1 MHIPEIFSEND
12 AGEIQRLIEAHPLA
26 LVTYATSGGVYA
38 QHVPLI
44 FDGQHRLIGHFA
56 ANNEIC
62 SQLQSGAQ
70 VLAVFS
76 GQDSYVSP
84 NWYPTK
90 QQHHRHVPTWNYQ
103 AVHIR
108 GSINFLAEPKAALGV
123 VGKLT
128 KHFEHQSNGSKAC
141 KMADAPREFIDEL
154 LAQIT
159 PFEILVDEVEA
170 KSKLSQNRDLEDFDS
185 VADELE
191 RRGQRE
197 FGARMA
203 KLRATD

>member
-1 MHIPEIFSEND
+1 MQIPEIFSEND
-12 AGEIQRLIEAHPLA
+12 AGEIQRVIEAHPLA

-44 FDGQHRLIGHFA
+44 FDGQRRLIGHFA

-62 SQLQSGAQ
+62 GQLQSGAQ

-84 NWYPTK
+84 NWYRTK
-90 QQHHRHVPTWNYQ
+90 QQNHRHVPTWNYQ

-108 GSINFLAEPKAALGV
+108 GCISFLAEPKAALAV

-128 KHFEHQSNGSKAC
+128 KHFEQQLNGAEAW
-141 KMADAPREFIDEL
+141 KMADAPRDYIDEL

-170 KSKLSQNRDLEDFDS
+170 KSKLSQNRVLDDFDS
-185 VADELE
+185 VGSELE
-191 RRGQRE
+191 HSGQQELARRMGRLKV
-197 FGARMA
+197 R
-203 KLRATD
+203 D

>member
-1 MHIPEIFSEND
+1 MYIPEIFSEND
-12 AGEIQRLIEAHPLA
+12 ADEIQRVIEAHPLA
-26 LVTYATSGGVYA
+26 LVTYATNTGVYA

-44 FDGQHRLIGHFA
+44 FDGQCRLIGHFA
-56 ANNEIC
+56 ANNEIF

-108 GSINFLAEPKAALGV
+108 GSINFLAAPKAALAV

-128 KHFEHQSNGSKAC
+128 QHFERQLNSLEAW
-141 KMADAPREFIDEL
+141 KMADAPRDFIDEL

-159 PFEILVDEVEA
+159 PFEILVDDIEA
-170 KSKLSQNRDLEDFDS
+170 KSKLSQNREAEDFDS
-185 VADELE
+185 VAHELE
-191 RRGQRE
+191 HSGQHE
-197 FGARMA
+197 LAGRMA

>member
-1 MHIPEIFSEND
+1 MHIPEIFEESSADEVHR
-12 AGEIQRLIEAHPLA
+12 IIEAHPLA
-26 LVTYATSGGVYA
+26 LVAYTTDAGVYA
-38 QHVPLI
+38 QHAPLI
-44 FDGQHRLIGHFA
+44 LDGQRRLIGHFA

-76 GQDSYVSP
+76 GQDAYVSP

-108 GSINFLAEPKAALGV
+108 GSINFLAVPKAALAV

-128 KHFEHQSNGSKAC
+128 KHFEQQLNGLEAW
-141 KMADAPREFIDEL
+141 KMADAPRDFIDDL

-159 PFEILVDEVEA
+159 PFEILVDEIEA
-170 KSKLSQNRDLEDFDS
+170 KSKLSQNREAEDFDS
-185 VADELE
+185 VANELE
-191 RRGQRE
+191 HSGQHE
-197 FGARMA
+197 LAARMA
-203 KLRATD
+203 KLRTTD